1 MRWFGSGCLFLFVS
15 LDRIQILHHLCK
27 YKWMLKLNHADR
39 LQRCAAALRCYF
51 GLLVTA
57 DTYTVLFF
65 QWRATLPPPCC
76 FPSQSCSSNC
86 LTLVDVDF
94 LLFQRPAVFHH
105 NAFHILLCCFS
116 RQAACFFNS
125 SAHHRHLPSSL
136 ATLSSHNWQSSFFRR
151 LCATSSEP
159 RILCLSNIHILLTL
173 SAIFR
178 LSLANLVVDFVPFVG
193 VGGLNEDPH
202 FLIYYTKNN

>member
-65 QWRATLPPPCC
+65 QWRATLPPPTML
-76 FPSQSCSSNC
+76 FSITELFFKLPHSPAAV
-86 LTLVDVDF
+86 LFLRRL
-94 LLFQRPAVFHH
+94 LLFQRPAVFLH
-105 NAFHILLCCFS
+105 NAFHLLLCCFS
-116 RQAACFFNS
+116 RQTACFFNS

-159 RILCLSNIHILLTL
+159 RILCI
-173 SAIFR
+173 R
-178 LSLANLVVDFVPFVG
+178 
-193 VGGLNEDPH
+193 
-202 FLIYYTKNN
+202 

>member
-86 LTLVDVDF
+86 LTLPAV

-105 NAFHILLCCFS
+105 NAFHLLLCCFS

-151 LCATSSEP
+151 LCATSIEP

-178 LSLANLVVDFVPFVG
+178 LSLPNLVVDFVPFVG

>member
-39 LQRCAAALRCYF
+39 LQRCAAVLRCYF

-86 LTLVDVDF
+86 LTL
-94 LLFQRPAVFHH
+94 PAVLFLRRLS
-105 NAFHILLCCFS
+105 ALPAPCCLPSQCFS
-116 RQAACFFNS
+116 FTSVLLLPPGCMLLQLFCS
-125 SAHHRHLPSSL
+125 PSPSSL
-136 ATLSSHNWQSSFFRR
+136 KSSHSILSQLTIFLFQKT
-151 LCATSSEP
+151 LCY
-159 RILCLSNIHILLTL
+159 
-173 SAIFR
+173 F
-178 LSLANLVVDFVPFVG
+178 
-193 VGGLNEDPH
+193 
-202 FLIYYTKNN
+202 

>member
-1 MRWFGSGCLFLFVS
+1 MTSYSILSHHRAVFHHKAVLQTAS
-15 LDRIQILHHLCK
+15 L
-27 YKWMLKLNHADR
+27 
-39 LQRCAAALRCYF
+39 
-51 GLLVTA
+51 
-57 DTYTVLFF
+57 
-65 QWRATLPPPCC
+65 
-76 FPSQSCSSNC
+76 SQLCSSS
-86 LTLVDVDF
+86 VDL

-105 NAFHILLCCFS
+105 NAFHLLLCCFS

-159 RILCLSNIHILLTL
+159 RILCLSSIHILLTL

-178 LSLANLVVDFVPFVG
+178 LSLPNLVVDFVPFVG